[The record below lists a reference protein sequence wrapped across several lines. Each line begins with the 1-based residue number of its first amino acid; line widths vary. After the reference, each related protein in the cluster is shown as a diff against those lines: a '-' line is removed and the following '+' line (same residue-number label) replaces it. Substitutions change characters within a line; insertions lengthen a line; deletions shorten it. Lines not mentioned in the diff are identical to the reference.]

1 MSPYGLSFAGHPKD
15 QLPLLTTRH
24 LTSYKGG
31 LLPHEAR
38 SGSEAGGHKRC
49 RATRYSDNRDEEALL
64 FEVHTTHLSQ
74 SCSLTIAIAQPANP
88 FWVRA

>member
-1 MSPYGLSFAGHPKD
+1 MALMELLTESGGGGFGCALSFAGHPKN
-15 QLPLLTTRH
+15 QLPLLATRH

-64 FEVHTTHLSQ
+64 FEVHTTHLS
-74 SCSLTIAIAQPANP
+74 
-88 FWVRA
+88 